1 MIVAL
6 ISVGGIMVGILQK
19 QDLLFSH
26 MASRPRTLPMR
37 SEHCLFTNARRYETT
52 FPTSQSLPR
61 SFDSNKAV
69 TFHIFG
75 GSMNQ
80 SKILWQPRKEDIEN
94 SNMVRFMKEVNTRY
108 NLSLSSYQELWQW
121 SVDNIPEFWR
131 LFWEFAHIIH
141 SKPYGQVVDDP
152 ARMPGANW
160 FAGAELNFAEN
171 MLRYS
176 DDQNALIF
184 QGEGQ
189 PLKSYTYGELYDEV
203 SRMVQALKAVGVTKG
218 DRVAGFMP
226 NMPQTIIALLAAVSV
241 GAIWSSSSPDFGI
254 KGVLDRFGQIEPKV
268 LITADGY
275 FYNGK
280 SFDSLEK
287 VGGILKQLP
296 MVEKV
301 VVVDYISTGANLA
314 KVRNAVS
321 WEDFL
326 APCSP
331 EKIDFL
337 QVPAGHPLYVMYS
350 SGTTGKPK
358 CMVQSHAGIL
368 MNQLKEHLLHCNLMR
383 EDVLF
388 YFTTCGWMM
397 WNWLVCGLGA
407 GATLVLFDGSPF
419 YPGPEVL
426 WKMAEQLG
434 ITIFG
439 TSAKYISAL
448 SDAGYKPGKECNLEK
463 LRMICSTGS
472 PLAVSSFAY
481 AYREI
486 KADMQLAS
494 ISGGTDLNGCFAL
507 GNPMVPVHAGE
518 LQGPGL
524 GLNVRA
530 FNDAGEAV
538 VDETG
543 ELVCTAAFPSMP
555 VYFWND
561 PDGERYKNAYFTKYP
576 GVWTHGDFISINSQ
590 TGGITIYGRSDATL
604 NPGGVRIGTADIYT
618 ALESLESVT
627 DSVVVGQKWQDD
639 VRVVLFVTLAKG
651 VQLDEALV
659 KEIKTMIRTTCSPRH
674 VPAKVIQVQEI
685 PYTINMKKVELAVR
699 NVIHGKPVTNRDA
712 LANPEC
718 LHQYENLDQ
727 LKE

>member
-1 MIVAL
+1 VNDPKM
-6 ISVGGIMVGILQK
+6 
-19 QDLLFSH
+19 
-26 MASRPRTLPMR
+26 
-37 SEHCLFTNARRYETT
+37 
-52 FPTSQSLPR
+52 
-61 SFDSNKAV
+61 
-69 TFHIFG
+69 
-75 GSMNQ
+75 
-80 SKILWQPRKEDIEN
+80 LWQPSAAFTKK
-94 SNMVRFMKEVNTRY
+94 SNMVRFMNEVNRRY
-108 NLSLSSYQELWQW
+108 GLSLSTYGDLWKW
-121 SVDNIPEFWR
+121 SVDHIPAFWG
-131 LFWEFAHIIH
+131 LFWEFAGIIA
-141 SKPYGQVVDDP
+141 SKPYDQVVDDP
-152 ARMPGANW
+152 GKMPGAKW

-171 MLRYS
+171 LLRFR
-176 DDQNALIF
+176 DDETALIF

-189 PLKSYTYGELYDEV
+189 SLASYTYRQLYDEV
-203 SRMVQALKAVGVTKG
+203 SRMAQALAAAGVQKG

-226 NMPQTIIALLAAVSV
+226 NMPQTIIAMLAAVSL

-268 LITADGY
+268 LFTADGY

-301 VVVDYISTGANLA
+301 VVVGYTNATPDLS
-314 KVRNAVS
+314 KVPNAVS
-321 WEDFL
+321 WDAFL
-326 APCSP
+326 APYTP
-331 EKIDFL
+331 AEIDFV
-337 QVPAGHPLYVMYS
+337 QVPAEHPLYVMYS

-368 MNQLKEHLLHCNLMR
+368 TNQLKEHILHCDLRR

-397 WNWLVCGLGA
+397 WNWLVCGLGV
-407 GATLVLFDGSPF
+407 GTTLVLYDGSPF

-426 WKMAEQLG
+426 WKLAEKVG
-434 ITIFG
+434 MTVFG

-448 SDAGYKPGKECNLEK
+448 DEAGYKPGSDCNLEK

-472 PLAVSSFAY
+472 PLAVSGFEY

-507 GNPMVPVHAGE
+507 GNPMLPVHAGE

-524 GLNVRA
+524 ALKVHA
-530 FNDAGEAV
+530 FNDAGQPV
-538 VDETG
+538 TDETG
-543 ELVCTAAFPSMP
+543 ELVCAAAFPSMP

-561 PDGERYKNAYFTKYP
+561 PHGERYQSAYFTKYP
-576 GVWTHGDFISINSQ
+576 GVWTHGDFISVNGK

-618 ALESLESVT
+618 ALESLEAVT
-627 DSVVVGQKWQDD
+627 DSVVVGQQWDDD

-651 VQLDEALV
+651 VELDDALI
-659 KEIKTMIRTTCSPRH
+659 KEIKTTIRVACSPRH

-712 LANPEC
+712 LANPNC
-718 LHQYENLDQ
+718 LTEYEG
-727 LKE
+727 LKELQE

>member
-1 MIVAL
+1 
-6 ISVGGIMVGILQK
+6 
-19 QDLLFSH
+19 
-26 MASRPRTLPMR
+26 
-37 SEHCLFTNARRYETT
+37 
-52 FPTSQSLPR
+52 
-61 SFDSNKAV
+61 
-69 TFHIFG
+69 
-75 GSMNQ
+75 MNDP
-80 SKILWQPRKEDIEN
+80 KMLWQPSADFTEN
-94 SNMVRFMKEVNTRY
+94 SNMVRFMNEANRRHRLF
-108 NLSLSSYQELWQW
+108 LSTYQELWQW
-121 SVDNIPEFWR
+121 SVDHIADFWG
-131 LFWEFAHIIH
+131 LFWEFSGIIA
-141 SKPYGQVVDDP
+141 SKPYAQVVDDP
-152 ARMPGANW
+152 GKMPGARW
-160 FAGAELNFAEN
+160 FPGAELNFAEN
-171 MLRYS
+171 LLRHR
-176 DDQNALIF
+176 DDQTALVF

-189 PLKSYTYGELYDEV
+189 PLESYTYRQLYDEV
-203 SRMVQALKAVGVTKG
+203 SRMAQALKAAGVTQG

-226 NMPQTIIALLAAVSV
+226 NMPQTIIAMLAAVSL

-268 LITADGY
+268 LFTADGY

-280 SFDSLEK
+280 AFDSLEK
-287 VGGILKQLP
+287 VGGILRQLP

-301 VVVDYISTGANLA
+301 VVVGYTTTDPDLA
-314 KVRNAVS
+314 KVPNAVS
-321 WEDFL
+321 WNSFL
-326 APCSP
+326 TPYSP
-331 EKIDFL
+331 AEIDFV
-337 QVPAGHPLYVMYS
+337 QVPAEHPLYVMYS

-368 MNQLKEHLLHCNLMR
+368 TNQLKEHLLHCDLRR

-397 WNWLVCGLGA
+397 WNWLVCGLGV
-407 GATLVLFDGSPF
+407 GATLVLYDGSPF
-419 YPGPEVL
+419 HPGPDVL
-426 WKMAEQLG
+426 WKLAERLG

-448 SDAGYKPGKECNLEK
+448 DEAGCQPGSDCNLDR
-463 LRMICSTGS
+463 LRMVCSTGS

-507 GNPMVPVHAGE
+507 GNPMLPVHGGE

-524 GLNVRA
+524 ALKVHA
-530 FNDAGEAV
+530 FNDAGQPV
-538 VDETG
+538 TDQTG

-561 PDGERYKNAYFTKYP
+561 PDGERYNKAYFTKYP
-576 GVWTHGDFISINSQ
+576 GVWTHGDFISVSGQ

-618 ALESLESVT
+618 ALESLEAVT
-627 DSVVVGQKWQDD
+627 DSVVVGQKWDDD

-651 VQLDEALV
+651 VDLDEALV
-659 KEIKTMIRTTCSPRH
+659 KEIKTTIRVACSPRH

-699 NVIHGKPVTNRDA
+699 NVIHGQPVTNRDA
-712 LANPEC
+712 LANPNC
-718 LHQYENLDQ
+718 LEQYEGLDELNQ
-727 LKE
+727 